1 MTNNKT
7 ELKDSKQ
14 ETTEMPE
21 NENKLDQSDNWKY
34 SSEVKPDSSVSTV
47 DEPFEDIKWSASEFV
62 AHDKNI
68 AWYTILILVT
78 LLLAVI
84 VYLLTRDKISTAIVI
99 LAGIIFGIYAA
110 RKPRLLNYKLDN
122 SGLTIQSKSFNYDS
136 LKSFVVVENS
146 AIPNV
151 ILTPLKRFMPS
162 LSMYLDPSSGEAV
175 IKVLSERLPQD
186 LHQQDFIER
195 FLLRIRF

>member
-1 MTNNKT
+1 MTNDKK

-14 ETTEMPE
+14 ETTKMPE

-34 SSEVKPDSSVSTV
+34 SSEIKPGSSVPTV
-47 DEPFEDIKWSASEFV
+47 DEPFEDINWSASEFI

-78 LLLAVI
+78 LVLAAI
-84 VYLLTRDKISTAIVI
+84 VYLLTHDKISTVIVV
-99 LAGIIFGIYAA
+99 LAGVIFGIYAA

-122 SGLTIQSKSFNYDS
+122 SGLTIQSKLFNYDS

-146 AIPNV
+146 AIPNI
-151 ILTPLKRFMPS
+151 ILMPLKRFMPS
-162 LSMYLDPSSGEAV
+162 LSMYLDPSSEEAV

-195 FLLRIRF
+195 FMLRIRF